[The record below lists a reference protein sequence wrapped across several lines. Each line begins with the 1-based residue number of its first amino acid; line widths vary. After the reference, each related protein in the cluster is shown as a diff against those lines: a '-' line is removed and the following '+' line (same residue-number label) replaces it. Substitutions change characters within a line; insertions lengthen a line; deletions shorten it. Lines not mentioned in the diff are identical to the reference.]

1 MVLVVLP
8 DGLGAGR
15 NVDTV
20 AAEPHVQLST
30 RRRRGRPLAHET
42 RGMGTRET
50 AIGSLRFAS
59 NGSNP
64 SHAPGNGNSHAIDLH
79 GQEVRRLTDPC
90 YSNGERRVETDNVR
104 FLAHGTEC
112 LQVVVLP
119 EAHGWIV
126 NDRGPARDGLRSR
139 GVLAAIGAN
148 VYWMSL
154 VMKMQHLLGR
164 AETVAAA

>member
-20 AAEPHVQLST
+20 AAEPHLQLST
-30 RRRRGRPLAHET
+30 QRRASRQASPQRRRGPPLAHET

-64 SHAPGNGNSHAIDLH
+64 SHAPGNGNSHASDLH
-79 GQEVRRLTDPC
+79 GQKLRRLTDPC
-90 YSNGERRVETDNVR
+90 YSYGKRRVETDNVR
-104 FLAHGTEC
+104 FLAHGTE
-112 LQVVVLP
+112 
-119 EAHGWIV
+119 
-126 NDRGPARDGLRSR
+126 
-139 GVLAAIGAN
+139 
-148 VYWMSL
+148 
-154 VMKMQHLLGR
+154 
-164 AETVAAA
+164 